1 MPENPM
7 SDFQA
12 GYQSGQV
19 IGPGKRVTLHF
30 SVALADGTVVDTT
43 RERDTPAEFTVG
55 DSSLLPGFEKAIF
68 GLRAGDRR
76 SVFIDAKRGFG
87 EWNADNLQTF
97 TRVQFSG
104 MALEPGLMISF
115 ADKSGEL
122 PGVVK
127 ELTDETVTVDF
138 NHPLAGRDLVF
149 EVDIIRV
156 IDADASPVKLS

>member
-1 MPENPM
+1 MAEL
-7 SDFQA
+7 
-12 GYQSGQV
+12 
-19 IGPGKRVTLHF
+19 IGPGKKVALHF
-30 SVALADGTVVDTT
+30 SISLADGQLIDST
-43 RERDTPAEFTVG
+43 RERPEPAEFTVG
-55 DSSLLPGFEKAIF
+55 DGSLLPGFEQAIF

-87 EWNADNLQTF
+87 DWNPDNQQVF

-104 MALEPGLMISF
+104 MDLQEGMIISF

-127 ELTDETVTVDF
+127 AFGDDTVTVDF
-138 NHPLAGRDLVF
+138 NHPLAGRDLTF

-156 IDADASPVKLS
+156 MDADASPVSLGQPVK

>member
-1 MPENPM
+1 M
-7 SDFQA
+7 SEL
-12 GYQSGQV
+12 
-19 IGPGKRVTLHF
+19 IGPGKKVTLHF
-30 SVALADGTVVDTT
+30 SVALAEGELVDST
-43 RERDTPAEFTVG
+43 RERPAPAEFVVG
-55 DSSLLPGFEKAIF
+55 DGSLLPGFEQAIF

-87 EWNADNLQTF
+87 EWNESNIQTF
-97 TRVQFSG
+97 TRVQFSHL
-104 MALEPGLMISF
+104 ALETGMVIAF

-127 ELTDETVTVDF
+127 TVGDETVAVDF

-156 IDADASPVKLS
+156 MDADASPVSLALK

>member
-1 MPENPM
+1 M
-7 SDFQA
+7 SER
-12 GYQSGQV
+12 

-30 SVALADGTVVDTT
+30 SVALPNGEVVDST
-43 RERDTPAEFTVG
+43 RPGGVPAEFTVG
-55 DSSLLPGFEKAIF
+55 DGSLLPGFEQALF

-76 SVFIDAKRGFG
+76 SVFIDARRGFG
-87 EWNADNLQTF
+87 EWNPANQQVF
-97 TRVQFSG
+97 PRVQFAG
-104 MALEPGLMISF
+104 MTLVPGLVVAF

-127 ELTDETVTVDF
+127 EVGEETVTVDF

-156 IDADASPVKLS
+156 MDAGAVPVSLGAKH

>member
-1 MPENPM
+1 M
-7 SDFQA
+7 SEQ
-12 GYQSGQV
+12 

-30 SVALADGTVVDTT
+30 SVALSEGAVVDST
-43 RERDTPAEFTVG
+43 RERGVPAEFTVG
-55 DSSLLPGFEKAIF
+55 DGSLLPGFEKAVL

-87 EWNADNLQTF
+87 EWNPDNVQTF
-97 TRVQFSG
+97 TRIQFSG
-104 MALEPGLMISF
+104 MELEPGLMISF
-115 ADKSGEL
+115 ADKGGEL

-127 ELTDETVTVDF
+127 ELDEETVTVDF

-156 IDADASPVKLS
+156 MDADASPVSLGQPAK

>member
-1 MPENPM
+1 MTESAM
-7 SDFQA
+7 TEQ
-12 GYQSGQV
+12 

-30 SVALADGTVVDTT
+30 SVALADGAVIDST
-43 RERDTPAEFTVG
+43 RERPEPAEFTVG
-55 DSSLLPGFEKAIF
+55 DGSLLPGFEKAIF

-87 EWNADNLQTF
+87 DWNPDNLQTF

-104 MALEPGLMISF
+104 MTLEPGLMISF

-127 ELTDETVTVDF
+127 SLDEETVTVDF

-156 IDADASPVKLS
+156 MDADASPVNLGAK

>member
-1 MPENPM
+1 M
-7 SDFQA
+7 SEM
-12 GYQSGQV
+12 
-19 IGPGKRVTLHF
+19 IGPGKKVALHF
-30 SVALADGTVVDTT
+30 SISLADGQLIDST
-43 RERDTPAEFTVG
+43 RERPEPAEFTVG
-55 DSSLLPGFEKAIF
+55 DGSLLPGFEQAIF

-87 EWNADNLQTF
+87 DWNPDNQQVF

-104 MALEPGLMISF
+104 MELQEGMIISF

-127 ELTDETVTVDF
+127 AFDDDTVTVDF
-138 NHPLAGRDLVF
+138 NHPLAGRDLTF

-156 IDADASPVKLS
+156 MDADASPVSLGNSAK

>member
-1 MPENPM
+1 MTE
-7 SDFQA
+7 Q
-12 GYQSGQV
+12 

-30 SVALADGTVVDTT
+30 SVALADGAVVDTT
-43 RERDTPAEFTVG
+43 RERPAPAEFTVG
-55 DSSLLPGFEKAIF
+55 DGSLLPGFEKAIF

-87 EWNADNLQTF
+87 DWNPDNLQTF

-104 MALEPGLMISF
+104 MNLEPGLMISF

-127 ELTDETVTVDF
+127 SLDEETVTVDF

-156 IDADASPVKLS
+156 MDADASPVSLGAK

>member
-1 MPENPM
+1 MAEM
-7 SDFQA
+7 
-12 GYQSGQV
+12 
-19 IGPGKRVTLHF
+19 IGPGKKVALHF
-30 SVALADGTVVDTT
+30 SISLADGQLIDST
-43 RERDTPAEFTVG
+43 RERPEPAEFTVG
-55 DSSLLPGFEKAIF
+55 DGSLLPGFENAIF

-87 EWNADNLQTF
+87 DWNPDNQQVF

-104 MALEPGLMISF
+104 MELEEGMIISF

-127 ELTDETVTVDF
+127 AFDEDTVTVDF
-138 NHPLAGRDLVF
+138 NHPLAGRDLTF

-156 IDADASPVKLS
+156 MDADASPVSLGQPAK